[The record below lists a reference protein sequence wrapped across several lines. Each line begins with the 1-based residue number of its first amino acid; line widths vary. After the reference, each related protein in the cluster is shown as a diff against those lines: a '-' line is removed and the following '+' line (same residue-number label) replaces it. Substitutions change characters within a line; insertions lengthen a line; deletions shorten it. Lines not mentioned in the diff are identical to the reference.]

1 MKSQLLNW
9 PKRGGPCAA
18 VVLVLLAGKLSSSR
32 GQEAVRMSI
41 ASAEAAEARR
51 RAATSIG
58 YYNLKLGPTAWNF
71 GTGLGIEYNSNVQ
84 NTGSN
89 PEGDFIF
96 RPQMNT
102 RMRWP
107 VSDMNSINLT
117 LGGGYSAYVK
127 HSELDRAFIKPGSE
141 LSFDLYVGEFW
152 INLHDRFSITENSYQ
167 DPTVA
172 GSGNYAQFQNALGV
186 ATTWDMNK
194 TIVKVGYD
202 HVNYDT
208 LNGGGGQGSSG
219 QPSGYSEVF
228 SSSAGYALKPGMLAG
243 VELGGSL
250 INYTT
255 ATTTTPYNNAKQW
268 NVGGFYATPVSEYI
282 HFVAHA
288 GYTVYSPDSGGTTT
302 TSGDFSGLYAQA
314 DVAHQVN
321 QYVAYSLSGGRN
333 ISVAFSG
340 GTVERYFARWQANW
354 QIVRKMTLGTSFSY
368 ENGTQLTGF
377 AGSTETYNQY
387 GPGISLSRPITAKLS
402 SSLGYQLYW
411 RDSNLA
417 GRNYTVN
424 VVSLN
429 LNYTF

>member
-1 MKSQLLNW
+1 M
-9 PKRGGPCAA
+9 
-18 VVLVLLAGKLSSSR
+18 
-32 GQEAVRMSI
+32 
-41 ASAEAAEARR
+41 
-51 RAATSIG
+51 
-58 YYNLKLGPTAWNF
+58 
-71 GTGLGIEYNSNVQ
+71 
-84 NTGSN
+84 
-89 PEGDFIF
+89 
-96 RPQMNT
+96 
-102 RMRWP
+102 
-107 VSDMNSINLT
+107 
-117 LGGGYSAYVK
+117 
-127 HSELDRAFIKPGSE
+127 
-141 LSFDLYVGEFW
+141 
-152 INLHDRFSITENSYQ
+152 
-167 DPTVA
+167 
-172 GSGNYAQFQNALGV
+172 
-186 ATTWDMNK
+186 
-194 TIVKVGYD
+194 
-202 HVNYDT
+202 
-208 LNGGGGQGSSG
+208 
-219 QPSGYSEVF
+219 
-228 SSSAGYALKPGMLAG
+228 
-243 VELGGSL
+243 
-250 INYTT
+250 
-255 ATTTTPYNNAKQW
+255 
-268 NVGGFYATPVSEYI
+268 GGFYATPVSEYI
-282 HFVAHA
+282 HFVSHA